1 MTNKKIELMNLSKQL
16 FIERGITHT
25 SIDDIAKTCKISK
38 ATFYKYFSSKEDL
51 ISNILEYSQ
60 NTLINACKNID
71 GNLEIDSKEK
81 LRQKIILIWEYK
93 YKNYDFSSYVTKVF
107 SKSNEN
113 KINNLQKINRS
124 IMINEYKKN
133 LFMAYK
139 YKIKD
144 IIWDL
149 IFIIDGLIFEFI
161 IIMRSNKQNFNP
173 DFIADF
179 IINTI
184 ENNILSLSNKKSFI
198 TKEILYG
205 TEAFKSNTSITY
217 SKDYFSQKLKELNE
231 FVDTSI
237 KSYNKD
243 KLLEAIKQVEIES
256 KNNNYNSLIIDA
268 MLAFLGK
275 EKELQEKVDLL
286 IYLKE
291 KIGDGINE

>member
-1 MTNKKIELMNLSKQL
+1 MTNKKIEIMNSSKQL
-16 FIERGITHT
+16 FIERGITYT

-51 ISNILEYSQ
+51 ISNILDYSQ
-60 NTLINACKNID
+60 NTLINACKSID
-71 GNLEIDSKEK
+71 SNLEIDSKEK
-81 LRQKIILIWEYK
+81 LRQKIMLIWEYK
-93 YKNYDFSSYVTKVF
+93 YKNYDFNSYVTRVF
-107 SKSNEN
+107 SKSNEDE
-113 KINNLQKINRS
+113 INNLQKINRS

-133 LFMAYK
+133 LFMVYK

-161 IIMRSNKQNFNP
+161 ILMRLNKQNFNP

-179 IINTI
+179 IISII
-184 ENNILSLSNKKSFI
+184 ENSIISLSNKKSFI

-205 TEAFKSNTSITY
+205 TDAFESNISITDY
-217 SKDYFSQKLKELNE
+217 KNYFSQKLKELNK
-231 FVDTSI
+231 FIDTSI
-237 KSYNKD
+237 KSHNKN
-243 KLLEAIKQVEIES
+243 KLLEAIKQIEIES
-256 KNNNYNSLIIDA
+256 KNNNYTSLIIDA

-286 IYLKE
+286 IYLKD
-291 KIGDGINE
+291 KIGDDINE